1 MKKESREL
9 YRERTGWAW
18 WVHVLVLGASGGAL
32 LGPLADGNA
41 STMDPLHR
49 ALVVAGVVLLVVLLY
64 LFLGGLTVVL
74 YPDRLRVGLGR
85 GWPVGTDIP
94 LAHIDGLE
102 SVEYRPLRDF
112 GGWGV
117 RGSRTRR
124 IWSAR
129 GRQAVRLTLTDGR
142 VVYIGSDE
150 PRTLENRIRQA
161 MAV

>member
-1 MKKESREL
+1 MEAGRRVL
-9 YRERTGWAW
+9 YRERSGWPWWLNLLLFGTVAVSLFSSAIAGGGRAVDPTG
-18 WVHVLVLGASGGAL
+18 L
-32 LGPLADGNA
+32 LPILA
-41 STMDPLHR
+41 
-49 ALVVAGVVLLVVLLY
+49 VVGVVYLLV
-64 LFLGGLTVVL
+64 GGLTIAL
-74 YPDRLRVGLGR
+74 EPDRLRVGLGW
-85 GWPVGTDIP
+85 GWPIRTTIALRDIET
-94 LAHIDGLE
+94 LE

-117 RGSRTRR
+117 RGPRDRR

-129 GRQAVRLTLTDGR
+129 GNQAVRLGLRDGR